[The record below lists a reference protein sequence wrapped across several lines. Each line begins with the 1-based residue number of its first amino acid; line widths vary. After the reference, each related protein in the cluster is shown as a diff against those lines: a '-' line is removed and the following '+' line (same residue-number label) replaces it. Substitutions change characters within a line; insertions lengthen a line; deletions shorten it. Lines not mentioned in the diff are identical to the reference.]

1 MLKHFL
7 LTSKKSAVAFSTVYL
22 ITRVL
27 YLITPLT
34 VTYLIQC
41 VENKDSNCFVY
52 TAVFYFV
59 LFFVTQIMDYYTDI
73 TEEKCYADSYVNL
86 VRLIS
91 HKISFRNYR
100 NSDLS
105 LEEINQLTGQEFEK
119 ANKYFFV
126 EIIRL
131 IYYVFSVVFILCGCY
146 LLILGK

>member
-34 VTYLIQC
+34 VAYLIQC

-73 TEEKCYADSYVNL
+73 TEEKCYADSYVL
-86 VRLIS
+86 G
-91 HKISFRNYR
+91 ISF
-100 NSDLS
+100 SFSTSISSTSVS
-105 LEEINQLTGQEFEK
+105 L
-119 ANKYFFV
+119 KYG
-126 EIIRL
+126 
-131 IYYVFSVVFILCGCY
+131 SSFIAL
-146 LLILGK
+146 